1 MRILLINGPNLN
13 RLGQR
18 DPEQY
23 GSTTLAEVEAAFRTR
38 AQELGIDDVVT
49 YQANGEGDLI
59 DFIQKE
65 SGSAEGIVIN
75 PGALTHYGYSLR
87 DALHDTGL
95 PIVEVHLSNIHAR
108 EAFRHRSVIA
118 PIARGQIS
126 GLGWRGYLMALE
138 YLVNKASEKGTSSV

>member
-13 RLGQR
+13 RLGHR

-23 GSTTLAEVEAAFRTR
+23 GNTTLAEIEVAFRTR
-38 AQELGIDDVVT
+38 AQELGIDDIVA

-65 SGSAEGIVIN
+65 SDSAEGIVIN

-87 DALHDTGL
+87 DALQDTDL
-95 PIVEVHLSNIHAR
+95 PIVEVHLSNIHTR
-108 EAFRHRSVIA
+108 EAFRHRSVVA

-138 YLVNKASEKGTSSV
+138 YLVDETSDKGTSSR